1 MRYKKSGRISIYSV
15 LGSGPCGP
23 RLLQVAM
30 ESMRPDALSSCHGS
44 WISQSPTVRHASLTP
59 VWAHSSP
66 TLPRSLR
73 SHSSCAY
80 CLHVK
85 STKPSF
91 GNNSLLGTSDFLPL
105 TALNQPYQK
114 SPDKMRHEIY
124 SVVVHACEGEAAED
138 GGGLEHKVRLC
149 KFMERANN
157 I

>member
-1 MRYKKSGRISIYSV
+1 MWPS
-15 LGSGPCGP
+15 L
-23 RLLQVAM
+23 A
-30 ESMRPDALSSCHGS
+30 ASCHGVDAS
-44 WISQSPTVRHASLTP
+44 GRSLILPRVVDFAWIISQSPTARHASLTP

-66 TLPRSLR
+66 TLTRSLR

-114 SPDKMRHEIY
+114 SPDRIRHEIY
-124 SVVVHACEGEAAED
+124 SVVVHACEGEAVED